1 MSDRPFQFPRFIAL
15 RYVSVGKR
23 SQLVSFMSAISIFG
37 LAFGIAILITVLS
50 VMNGFDK
57 EMRDNI
63 LGIVPHISVSSEE
76 NLSNSDWQ
84 EIAAITNQHPMVE
97 SSAPVIETTGV
108 VANAVSSKGVLVNG
122 IDAQLEP
129 SVSAIGR
136 FIIAGSLANLQQV
149 RWGLVMGDTLA
160 RRLGVGVGDRV
171 DLFSTAVSVNPITP
185 LATFRSFEV
194 VAVFKVGSQELDSDF
209 VMVNLAAARALFKL
223 RTPYNGLRLRTSDV
237 LLADETRAELEI
249 ALPAT
254 VQTSSWTARFGA
266 IYNNI
271 QFSRT
276 IIGFMLWLLVG
287 VAAFNLIVSLIM
299 IVRDKRGDIAILRT
313 LGASPRM
320 INHIFMWQGGLIGLI
335 GISIGVVFG
344 IIGSLQVG
352 NLAEFVE
359 RRFAIQL
366 LNAEVYPIDFLPSQL
381 SFVDIALVVAGVLVL
396 SLLATIYPARKAAA
410 VQPAEALRTD

>member
-1 MSDRPFQFPRFIAL
+1 MSRAKHKPLAL
-15 RYVSVGKR
+15 
-23 SQLVSFMSAISIFG
+23 
-37 LAFGIAILITVLS
+37 T
-50 VMNGFDK
+50 
-57 EMRDNI
+57 
-63 LGIVPHISVSSEE
+63 
-76 NLSNSDWQ
+76 
-84 EIAAITNQHPMVE
+84 
-97 SSAPVIETTGV
+97 
-108 VANAVSSKGVLVNG
+108 
-122 IDAQLEP
+122 
-129 SVSAIGR
+129 
-136 FIIAGSLANLQQV
+136 IAGSDSSGGAGLQADLA
-149 RWGLVMGDTLA
+149 TFLA
-160 RRLGVGVGDRV
+160 LGVDGASVVTAITAQTPKKVLGIDPVKPTIVLKQLEAVFAGKKPKAAKSGMLLSAGVVECVADFFGGKNRPPLVV
-171 DLFSTAVSVNPITP
+171 DPVMVSSSGAELLRSGGLRALKKKLLP
-185 LATFRSFEV
+185 LATVVTPNVPEAEV
-194 VAVFKVGSQELDSDF
+194 LAGMIIREPED
-209 VMVNLAAARALFKL
+209 MRAAARALFKL

-320 INHIFMWQGGLIGLI
+320 INRIFMWQGGLIGLI